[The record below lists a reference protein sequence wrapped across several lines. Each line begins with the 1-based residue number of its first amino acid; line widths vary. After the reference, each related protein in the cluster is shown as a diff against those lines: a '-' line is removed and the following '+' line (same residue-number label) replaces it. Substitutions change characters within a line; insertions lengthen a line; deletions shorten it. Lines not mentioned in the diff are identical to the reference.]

1 MNKYFTLLLAVLLP
15 SFCFGQQADSIYY
28 YRALSKNEGYSNIER
43 IKYAEKA
50 VYLSIKLDVD
60 STLLNSNKNLSYLY
74 IVNQKFEKLKNIN
87 FENVELAY
95 EIDDTL
101 SVANANY
108 NLGYAYYGLQKI
120 DSAYFYY
127 FNAAKQYDKLK
138 DYKLQAAVLLN
149 MANLQEA
156 ERDYIGAQ
164 NNVIKAIE
172 LVKKLPINA
181 YNLDTQWSLYNTIGI
196 ITGELHQ
203 YDNSIDFHKKAIK
216 SINTTKA
223 RLYLSSDDIYYYKI
237 YSNVNIASTYR
248 KKGDYNL
255 AIAKC
260 KQIIK
265 DTKLLNEDPTT
276 YAYIVNELAYSR
288 FLRGESNDN
297 EIESLFRQSYSICN
311 SVSDIDVKQTVSV
324 NFAEYFKSR
333 NILDSANHY
342 STIGYKLGKELSNN
356 KTILKALVLKS
367 KIETGEASKQ
377 YLYEHIKLNDS
388 LILAE
393 RANRNKFMRIDFE
406 TDEIKQENK
415 QMSRERLWLLITS
428 ISLLVV
434 LFFLYILKTQREKN
448 KELQLERQQQ
458 EANEEIYNL
467 MLSQQNKI
475 DEAKSL
481 EKNRISK
488 DIHDGILGKLFGVRL
503 SLDGLNISKTDE
515 ATKKRGYY
523 ISELKNIEDEIR
535 KVSHELNSDFI
546 HQAGFFDIITA
557 LVETQMTAYNIN
569 YRLDIQDD
577 INWESLNN
585 KIKIHLY
592 RILQETMQNTYKHA
606 NATLVD
612 ISFKYEKNLLT
623 LTVSDN
629 GSGFDL
635 NKSRKG
641 IGLKN
646 LDSRIEEINGKLKI
660 ESKINK
666 GTTITINVKVSSH

>member
-1 MNKYFTLLLAVLLP
+1 
-15 SFCFGQQADSIYY
+15 
-28 YRALSKNEGYSNIER
+28 
-43 IKYAEKA
+43 
-50 VYLSIKLDVD
+50 
-60 STLLNSNKNLSYLY
+60 
-74 IVNQKFEKLKNIN
+74 
-87 FENVELAY
+87 
-95 EIDDTL
+95 
-101 SVANANY
+101 
-108 NLGYAYYGLQKI
+108 
-120 DSAYFYY
+120 
-127 FNAAKQYDKLK
+127 
-138 DYKLQAAVLLN
+138 
-149 MANLQEA
+149 
-156 ERDYIGAQ
+156 
-164 NNVIKAIE
+164 
-172 LVKKLPINA
+172 
-181 YNLDTQWSLYNTIGI
+181 
-196 ITGELHQ
+196 
-203 YDNSIDFHKKAIK
+203 
-216 SINTTKA
+216 
-223 RLYLSSDDIYYYKI
+223 
-237 YSNVNIASTYR
+237 
-248 KKGDYNL
+248 
-255 AIAKC
+255 
-260 KQIIK
+260 
-265 DTKLLNEDPTT
+265 
-276 YAYIVNELAYSR
+276 
-288 FLRGESNDN
+288 
-297 EIESLFRQSYSICN
+297 
-311 SVSDIDVKQTVSV
+311 
-324 NFAEYFKSR
+324 
-333 NILDSANHY
+333 
-342 STIGYKLGKELSNN
+342 
-356 KTILKALVLKS
+356 
-367 KIETGEASKQ
+367 
-377 YLYEHIKLNDS
+377 
-388 LILAE
+388 
-393 RANRNKFMRIDFE
+393 MRIDFE

-503 SLDGLNISKTDE
+503 SLDGLNISKTDA

-523 ISELKNIEDEIR
+523 ISELKNIEEEIR
-535 KVSHELNSDFI
+535 KVSHELNSEFI
-546 HQAGFFDIITA
+546 HQAGFLDIITA

-606 NATLVD
+606 NATLVN

-646 LDSRIEEINGKLKI
+646 LDSRIKEINGKLKI

-666 GTTITINVKVSSH
+666 GTTITINVIVSSH

>member
-1 MNKYFTLLLAVLLP
+1 MNKYFTLLLAVLLTC
-15 SFCFGQQADSIYY
+15 FCFGQQADSIYY

-87 FENVELAY
+87 FENLELAY

-342 STIGYKLGKELSNN
+342 ANIGYKLGKELSNN

-503 SLDGLNISKTDE
+503 SLDGLNISKTDA

-523 ISELKNIEDEIR
+523 ISELKNIEEEIR
-535 KVSHELNSDFI
+535 KVSHELNSEFI
-546 HQAGFFDIITA
+546 HQAGFLDIITA

-606 NATLVD
+606 NATLVN

-646 LDSRIEEINGKLKI
+646 LDSRIKEINGKLKI

-666 GTTITINVKVSSH
+666 GTTITINVIVSSH

>member
-1 MNKYFTLLLAVLLP
+1 MIKYFTLLLAVLVPYL
-15 SFCFGQQADSIYY
+15 CFGQQTDSIHY
-28 YRALSKNEGYSNIER
+28 YRDLSKNEGFSNIER

-74 IVNQKFEKLKNIN
+74 IVNQKFEKLKDINFANIN
-87 FENVELAY
+87 IANKLK
-95 EIDDTL
+95 DT
-101 SVANANY
+101 SSIANANY
-108 NLGYAYYGLQKI
+108 NLGYAYESIQKI
-120 DSAYFYY
+120 DSAYYY
-127 FNAAKQYDKLK
+127 YYNAAKYYDKLK

-181 YNLDTQWSLYNTIGI
+181 FNLDTQWSLYNTIGI

-203 YDNSIDFHKKAIK
+203 YENSIDYHKKAIK
-216 SINTTKA
+216 SINTTQA
-223 RLYLSSDDIYYYKI
+223 RLQLSNDAIYYYKT

-255 AIAKC
+255 AIKNC
-260 KQIIK
+260 EQIIN
-265 DTKLLNEDPTT
+265 DSKLLNEDPVT
-276 YAYIVNELAYSR
+276 YAYILNELAYSK
-288 FLRGESNDN
+288 FLRGESSDS
-297 EIESLFRQSYSICN
+297 EIEFLFRQSYSICD
-311 SVSDIDVKQTVSV
+311 SVSDKELKQTVSV
-324 NFAEYFKSR
+324 NLAEYFASR
-333 NILDSANHY
+333 KVLDSANY
-342 STIGYKLGKELSNN
+342 YATIGYKLGKELSHN

-523 ISELKNIEDEIR
+523 ISELKNIEEEIR
-535 KVSHELNSDFI
+535 KVSHELNSEFI
-546 HQAGFFDIITA
+546 HQAGFLDIITA

-606 NATLVD
+606 NATLVN

-666 GTTITINVKVSSH
+666 GTIITINVIVSSH

>member
-1 MNKYFTLLLAVLLP
+1 M
-15 SFCFGQQADSIYY
+15 
-28 YRALSKNEGYSNIER
+28 SKNEGFSNIER

-74 IVNQKFEKLKNIN
+74 IVNQKFEKLKDINFANIN
-87 FENVELAY
+87 IANKLK
-95 EIDDTL
+95 DT
-101 SVANANY
+101 SSIANANY
-108 NLGYAYYGLQKI
+108 NLGYAYESIQKI
-120 DSAYFYY
+120 DSAYYY
-127 FNAAKQYDKLK
+127 YYNAAKYYDKLK

-181 YNLDTQWSLYNTIGI
+181 FNLDTQWSLYNTIGI

-203 YDNSIDFHKKAIK
+203 YENSIDYHKKAIK
-216 SINTTKA
+216 SINTTQA
-223 RLYLSSDDIYYYKI
+223 RLQLSNDAIYYYKT

-255 AIAKC
+255 AIKNC
-260 KQIIK
+260 EQIIN
-265 DTKLLNEDPTT
+265 DSKLLNEDPVT
-276 YAYIVNELAYSR
+276 YAYILNELAYSK
-288 FLRGESNDN
+288 FLRGESSDS
-297 EIESLFRQSYSICN
+297 EIEFLFRQSYSICD
-311 SVSDIDVKQTVSV
+311 SVSDKELKQTVSV
-324 NFAEYFKSR
+324 NLAEYFASR
-333 NILDSANHY
+333 KVLDSANY
-342 STIGYKLGKELSNN
+342 YATIGYKLGKELSHN

-523 ISELKNIEDEIR
+523 ISELKNIEEEIR
-535 KVSHELNSDFI
+535 KVSHELNSEFI
-546 HQAGFFDIITA
+546 HQAGFLDIITA

-606 NATLVD
+606 NATLVN

-666 GTTITINVKVSSH
+666 GTIITINVIVSSH

>member
-342 STIGYKLGKELSNN
+342 ATIGYKLGKELSNN

>member
-15 SFCFGQQADSIYY
+15 CFCFGQQADSIYY

-288 FLRGESNDN
+288 FLRGKSNDN

-342 STIGYKLGKELSNN
+342 ATIGYKLGKELSNN

-666 GTTITINVKVSSH
+666 GTTITINVIVSSH

>member
-1 MNKYFTLLLAVLLP
+1 LNKYFTLLLAVLLP
-15 SFCFGQQADSIYY
+15 CFCFGQQADSIYY

-288 FLRGESNDN
+288 FLRGKSNDN

-342 STIGYKLGKELSNN
+342 ATIGYKLGKELSNN

-666 GTTITINVKVSSH
+666 GTTITINVIVSSH